1 MSVPDTAAGGSIGTL
16 VALVVL
22 SASHRD
28 IDLDV
33 LEQIS
38 HGAHSVTPEIAEDDS
53 VRGVVV
59 LATCNR
65 FEVYLDAVAEDAQDA
80 ARDRVIDAVA
90 TASGLDRSVVRAG
103 LRVAAGPDAV
113 HHLFTV
119 AAGLDSMVVGEREIA
134 GQVRRALD
142 QARAVGAS
150 SSDLEALFQGAG
162 RVSRAVGRRTGL
174 AEAGRSVVG
183 VALDLAERSRPLA
196 GARVLLV
203 GTGSYAGAS
212 VAALRERGVGAVEVY
227 SPSGRAAAFA
237 GARSLVPVADDGLA
251 DALARADV
259 VVACSGSSGAVV
271 DVPLLRRAR
280 EAGAGPAVLVDLA
293 LRRDVAPEVAA
304 EPGVEVVDLAAVGR
318 HAPSALGTAVK
329 EGRIIVDA
337 EAARLLAVMAERDAT
352 PAVRAVRAHVEATM
366 LEVSARYPDDPQV
379 QRALRQLVAALLH
392 QPVNRARSYARIG
405 RAADFEQA
413 LGTFLGVAVEAEPQG
428 DEGAPVGPA
437 DQGDQPPPTAPD
449 RPRRPGSTGRPGR
462 SAPAPQSRKRT
473 SSAAAPV

>member
-1 MSVPDTAAGGSIGTL
+1 

-38 HGAHSVTPEIAEDDS
+38 HGAHSVTPEIAAADS
-53 VRGVVV
+53 VRGVVA

-65 FEVYLDAVAEDAQDA
+65 FEVYLDAAAQDDA
-80 ARDRVIDAVA
+80 CARVIDAVA
-90 TASGLDRSVVRAG
+90 AASGLDRAVVREG
-103 LRVAAGPDAV
+103 LRVTAGADAV

-142 QARAVGAS
+142 QARAVGAT

-183 VALDLAERSRPLA
+183 VALDLAERSRPLD
-196 GARVLLV
+196 GARVLLI

-212 VAALRERGVGAVEVY
+212 VAALRERGAGVVEVY
-227 SPSGRAAAFA
+227 SPSGRAEAFA
-237 GARSLVPVADDGLA
+237 SARSLVPVADGGLP

-271 DVPLLRRAR
+271 DVAMVRRAR

-293 LRRDVAPEVAA
+293 LRRDVAPEVAG
-304 EPGVEVVDLAAVGR
+304 EPGVGVVDLAAVGR
-318 HAPSALGTAVK
+318 HAPAALGAAVR

-352 PAVRAVRAHVEATM
+352 PAVRAVRAHVESTM

-413 LGTFLGVAVEAEPQG
+413 LGTFLGVDVEAEPA
-428 DEGAPVGPA
+428 DRADPAGPA
-437 DQGDQPPPTAPD
+437 GPAGEP
-449 RPRRPGSTGRPGR
+449 R
-462 SAPAPQSRKRT
+462 SAPQPGSGRRP
-473 SSAAAPV
+473 AADVPG

>member
-1 MSVPDTAAGGSIGTL
+1 M
-16 VALVVL
+16 
-22 SASHRD
+22 
-28 IDLDV
+28 DLDV

-38 HGAHSVTPEIAEDDS
+38 HGAHSVTPEIAADES
-53 VRGVVV
+53 VRGAVV

-65 FEVYLDAVAEDAQDA
+65 FEVYLDAAEPEEAA
-80 ARDRVIDAVA
+80 ARVVEAVA
-90 TASGLDRSVVRAG
+90 AASGLDRGVVREG
-103 LRVAAGPDAV
+103 LRVSTGADV
-113 HHLFTV
+113 VQHLFTV

-142 QARAVGAS
+142 QARTAGTS

-183 VALDLAERSRPLA
+183 VALDLAERRRAVA
-196 GARVLLV
+196 GARVLLI

-227 SPSGRAAAFA
+227 SPSGRAEAFA
-237 GARSLVPVADDGLA
+237 AARDLEPAAPGGLEA
-251 DALARADV
+251 ALSRADV

-271 DVPLLRRAR
+271 DAAMVRRAR
-280 EAGAGPAVLVDLA
+280 LAGGGPSVLVDLA
-293 LRRDVAPEVAA
+293 LRRDIAAEVAD

-318 HAPSALGTAVK
+318 HAPAALGAAVK

-352 PAVRAVRAHVEATM
+352 PAVRAVRAHVEAAM

-379 QRALRQLVAALLH
+379 QRALRQLVASLLH
-392 QPVNRARSYARIG
+392 QPVHRARSYARIG

-413 LGTFLGVAVEAEPQG
+413 LGTFLGVAVEQG
-428 DEGAPVGPA
+428 IGP
-437 DQGDQPPPTAPD
+437 DVERDVERDVEQGIGPTD
-449 RPRRPGSTGRPGR
+449 RAS
-462 SAPAPQSRKRT
+462 
-473 SSAAAPV
+473 